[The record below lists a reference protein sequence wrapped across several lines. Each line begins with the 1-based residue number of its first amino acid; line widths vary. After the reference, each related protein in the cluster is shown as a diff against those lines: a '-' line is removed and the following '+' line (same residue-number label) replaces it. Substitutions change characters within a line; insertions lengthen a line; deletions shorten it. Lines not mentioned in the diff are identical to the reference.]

1 LFCWRDEIHCI
12 NKIWMNN
19 CLWRNQ
25 TLFRSLFFP
34 DNNRF
39 ISWTRYYTIT
49 KAWNGFDL
57 KWKWMKMKQMKFIEL
72 KKIIHQL
79 DVFELFLI
87 LRTLFSSYFLSG
99 LLLTSRLVH
108 SNDLFIIQF
117 FLMTGN
123 SQTNFENLNTQIF
136 TNSSYSRMNN
146 KFHKAE
152 SVLLW

>member
-1 LFCWRDEIHCI
+1 
-12 NKIWMNN
+12 
-19 CLWRNQ
+19 
-25 TLFRSLFFP
+25 
-34 DNNRF
+34 
-39 ISWTRYYTIT
+39 
-49 KAWNGFDL
+49 
-57 KWKWMKMKQMKFIEL
+57 MKQMKFIEL

-152 SVLLW
+152 SVLL